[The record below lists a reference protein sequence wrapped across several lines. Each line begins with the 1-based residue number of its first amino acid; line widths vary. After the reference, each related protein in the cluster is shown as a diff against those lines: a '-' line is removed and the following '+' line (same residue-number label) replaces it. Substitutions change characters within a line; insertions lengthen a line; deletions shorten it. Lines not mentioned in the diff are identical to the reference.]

1 MSVYPR
7 NGTPDREVAST
18 YSPMI
23 LPRLQSTLAALA
35 DLDCAYERDLKTVAN
50 SGVPD
55 AIKQEVIRTLQ
66 QRHQDSHASYVRQ
79 LEALHRRAM
88 MAALASPTVQ

>member
-55 AIKQEVIRTLQ
+55 AIKQEIIRTLQ
-66 QRHQDSHASYVRQ
+66 QRHQDSRAPFVRQ